1 MKAIV
6 AGGGD
11 VGKLLAERLQESKA
25 EVTLIESNAER
36 AQSLA
41 EELDCAVLHGDATSL
56 NVLRDADCA
65 NADLFIATTGDDR
78 SNILS
83 ALLAKQLG
91 AKRVVVVL
99 EDPSLEDVARGLGLE
114 NVVIPTRLAV
124 NEVLAIARG
133 APRPSEVLGE
143 GLTLVRVPVKGLL
156 LNASVSSLKLPEGAI
171 LCAVIRGDKTLQ
183 PLQDLKLE
191 EGDELLFLVKEEKLP
206 SLRKVLEG
214 GD

>member
-1 MKAIV
+1 M
-6 AGGGD
+6 
-11 VGKLLAERLQESKA
+11 GKLLAERLQESKA

-65 NADLFIATTGDDR
+65 NADLFIAATGDDR

-133 APRPSEVLGE
+133 ASRPSEVLGE

>member
-1 MKAIV
+1 M
-6 AGGGD
+6 
-11 VGKLLAERLQESKA
+11 GKLLVERLQESKA

-65 NADLFIATTGDDR
+65 NADLFIAATGDDR

-99 EDPSLEDVARGLGLE
+99 EDPSLEDVARGLGLG

-143 GLTLVRVPVKGLL
+143 GLTLVRVPVNGLL
-156 LNASVSSLKLPEGAI
+156 LSTSVSSLKLPEGVI

-183 PLQDLKLE
+183 PSQDLKLG

-206 SLRKVLEG
+206 SLRKILGG

>member
-1 MKAIV
+1 
-6 AGGGD
+6 

-65 NADLFIATTGDDR
+65 NADLFIAATGDDR

-133 APRPSEVLGE
+133 ASRPSEVLGE

>member
-1 MKAIV
+1 M
-6 AGGGD
+6 
-11 VGKLLAERLQESKA
+11 GKLLAERLQESKA

-65 NADLFIATTGDDR
+65 NADLFIAATGDDR

-171 LCAVIRGDKTLQ
+171 LCTVIRGDKTLQ
-183 PLQDLKLE
+183 PSQDLKLE

>member
-1 MKAIV
+1 M

-11 VGKLLAERLQESKA
+11 VGKLLAERLQESKV
-25 EVTLIESNAER
+25 EVTLIESDAER
-36 AQSLA
+36 ARSLA
-41 EELDCAVLHGDATSL
+41 EELDCAILRGDATSL

-65 NADLFIATTGDDR
+65 NADLFIAATGNDR

-124 NEVLAIARG
+124 NEVLATARG

-143 GLTLVRVPVKGLL
+143 GVTIAKVSVKGLL
-156 LNASVSSLKLPEGAI
+156 LSTSVSNLKLPEGAI
-171 LCAVIRGDKTLQ
+171 LCAVIRGDKILQ
-183 PLQDLKLE
+183 PSQDLELE

-206 SLRKVLEG
+206 SLRKVLGRE
-214 GD
+214 D

>member
-65 NADLFIATTGDDR
+65 NADLFIAATGDDR

-133 APRPSEVLGE
+133 ASRPSEVLGE